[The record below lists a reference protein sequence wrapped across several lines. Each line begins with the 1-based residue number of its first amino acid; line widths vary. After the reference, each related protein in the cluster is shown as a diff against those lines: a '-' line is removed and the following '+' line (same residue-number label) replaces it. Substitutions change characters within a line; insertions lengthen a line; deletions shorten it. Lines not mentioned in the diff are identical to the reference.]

1 MNDSTWDGD
10 SRTASPPVTIG
21 PASDSSVSAYQSR
34 GWAARTPAAA
44 SRASW
49 AAAACRTAGGR
60 AVSAA
65 ARRRS
70 ATSAGMDSQ
79 RCPPCVSATRS
90 MRMSSPASS
99 VRNRDGRWSV
109 SSPPAAVTTSCFFAR
124 VAAT

>member
-21 PASDSSVSAYQSR
+21 PESDSSVSAYHSR

-60 AVSAA
+60 SVSAA

-70 ATSAGMDSQ
+70 ATSAGMDSHAVLALGD
-79 RCPPCVSATRS
+79 PLDADVVTRQLGQE
-90 MRMSSPASS
+90 P
-99 VRNRDGRWSV
+99 GRSLV
-109 SSPPAAVTTSCFFAR
+109 GVLAAGRGDDELFFAR
-124 VAAT
+124 VTAT

>member
-10 SRTASPPVTIG
+10 SRTASPPATIG
-21 PASDSSVSAYQSR
+21 PESDSSVSAYHSR

-49 AAAACRTAGGR
+49 AAAACRTAAGR

-70 ATSAGMDSQ
+70 ATSAGMDSH
-79 RCPPCVSATRS
+79 RCWLSATRS

-99 VRNRDGRWSV
+99 VRNRDGLWSV
-109 SSPPAAVTTSCFFAR
+109 SSPPAAVTTRRFFAR